1 MYVEP
6 RPDVLFGDIF
16 EAPYLFDVHLQA
28 DAARLTTAEF
38 PNRAP
43 LVGTFYTEPQEKLAL
58 TGEVVRAYG
67 RSGQEREGREHRDTH
82 GLPGRAILLSD
93 DCHIPTAYGDRPDR
107 HEARGRL
114 LFAILRL
121 ADEDTIRE
129 VAAGT
134 SFARFA
140 LSGEEPLGQAAIADL
155 GRVFLVHAKAVDPA
169 HRVASLDDDG
179 RLALEKRWSALTCR
193 RGPEASRENAGKL
206 GELLADGPEL
216 TCEQREAVTALWQV
230 LDLSWDLEGR
240 VMRSA
245 SVAFEQGGDCAPVL
259 GEVIDGLRGL
269 SALANAAADQLEACR
284 PRPR

>member
-6 RPDVLFGDIF
+6 RPEVLFGDIF

-38 PNRAP
+38 PSKAP
-43 LVGTFYTEPQEKLAL
+43 LHGTFYTEPQEKLAL

-67 RSGQEREGREHRDTH
+67 RSGQEREGREHSDTH
-82 GLPGRAILLSD
+82 DLPGRAVLLSD

-107 HEARGRL
+107 DEARGRL
-114 LFAILRL
+114 LFAILRP

-140 LSGEEPLGQAAIADL
+140 LPGEPPLGQAAIADL
-155 GRVFLVHAKAVDPA
+155 RRVFLVHAKAVDPA
-169 HRVASLDDDG
+169 HRVAGLDDAG
-179 RLALEKRWSALTCR
+179 RVALEQRWNAFTCR

-206 GELLADGPEL
+206 GELLAGGPEL
-216 TCEQREAVTALWQV
+216 TREQREAVTTLWQV

-240 VMRSA
+240 AMRSA
-245 SVAFEQGGDCAPVL
+245 SDAFEQGGDVAAAL
-259 GEVIDGLRGL
+259 GEVVEGLRGV
-269 SALANAAADQLEACR
+269 SALANAAADQLEAG
-284 PRPR
+284 